1 MAVQTILLIAA
12 YFGESEIN
20 WGGDQERTVGLI
32 VSILLIQLV
41 AIIGSV
47 ITARLSKKIPNVKLL
62 IYINIIWM
70 LLCIYAYFV
79 VTPSEFY
86 LAAGFVGL
94 VMGSIQTLSRSTY
107 SQYLPDTTDT
117 TSYFSYFE
125 VSEKIGI
132 IIGTFIFG
140 YLAQSTG
147 SMRIAAICMGIFFGI
162 GAILLKNLVNY
173 HKNQELDLF

>member
-1 MAVQTILLIAA
+1 
-12 YFGESEIN
+12 
-20 WGGDQERTVGLI
+20 
-32 VSILLIQLV
+32 
-41 AIIGSV
+41 
-47 ITARLSKKIPNVKLL
+47 
-62 IYINIIWM
+62 
-70 LLCIYAYFV
+70 
-79 VTPSEFY
+79 
-86 LAAGFVGL
+86 
-94 VMGSIQTLSRSTY
+94 MGSIQTLSRSTY